1 MKSLKTQYQRGALL
15 ILAVLLVFMVVGS
28 FLDLQISKLLYP
40 GHENSVGQF
49 FAAFGELPAFTAL
62 SCAGALLIVWRSR
75 INRDWS
81 ALIALIGV
89 GLALMALI
97 LCVHESVDSVPAMPL
112 WVALLV
118 SVFVM
123 AACAFGVVLYARNAS
138 AKTVGRFVLTLVM
151 VAIGTMVLINVIKVP
166 WGRVRMRLIVQTGNE
181 SYFTPWWQAGT
192 ALKDRLVAEGI
203 SKDEFRSFPSGHTA
217 CASCAMLLALLPT
230 LSREKRKKT
239 GALLAGGCLWALVV
253 AFTRIW
259 MGAHFLT
266 DVTMAWLITL
276 GMAALSVY
284 LCYFNKKFFDAFWQ
298 FVTQLP
304 NPFGRKQPEAARE
317 EHEEL

>member
-1 MKSLKTQYQRGALL
+1 MNNFLNYWRSLDWPALTDMLENIIPSLLCITLHELAHGFVAYKLGDDTAKRAGRLTLNPVRHIDLFGLLMMIVFRFGWAKPVPVDMRNFKNPKRGMALTAL
-15 ILAVLLVFMVVGS
+15 AGPLCNFILCCFFLFVYGLLFYP
-28 FLDLQISKLLYP
+28 LYP
-40 GHENSVGQF
+40 LSVG
-49 FAAFGELPAFTAL
+49 G
-62 SCAGALLIVWRSR
+62 
-75 INRDWS
+75 S
-81 ALIALIGV
+81 A
-89 GLALMALI
+89 MA
-97 LCVHESVDSVPAMPL
+97 D
-112 WVALLV
+112 
-118 SVFVM
+118 
-123 AACAFGVVLYARNAS
+123 
-138 AKTVGRFVLTLVM
+138 FVLTLVM

-217 CASCAMLLALLPT
+217 CASCAKLLALLPT

-276 GMAALSVY
+276 GMTALSVY

-304 NPFGRKQPEAARE
+304 NPFGRKQPKAARE

>member
-49 FAAFGELPAFTAL
+49 FAAFGELPAFAAL

-181 SYFTPWWQAGT
+181 SYFYY
-192 ALKDRLVAEGI
+192 
-203 SKDEFRSFPSGHTA
+203 
-217 CASCAMLLALLPT
+217 
-230 LSREKRKKT
+230 
-239 GALLAGGCLWALVV
+239 VV
-253 AFTRIW
+253 AGRY
-259 MGAHFLT
+259 GAERP
-266 DVTMAWLITL
+266 V
-276 GMAALSVY
+276 G
-284 LCYFNKKFFDAFWQ
+284 
-298 FVTQLP
+298 
-304 NPFGRKQPEAARE
+304 GRGHLQG
-317 EHEEL
+317 